1 MIIIISTSIASVLRQ
16 VAQSSAYT
24 GAKRQDDPKAQD
36 PDALDRISTV
46 DEDTDELTHFF
57 NELRIPL
64 AEAFSSIINEEGISI
79 DGDTYNLSLNVYD
92 GFNQALLPV
101 MNYNLFSYF
110 VDGILGAWLSYMNL
124 DGAER
129 YAASSANLLVQLK
142 GSTFQRAFTRK
153 MYPY

>member
-1 MIIIISTSIASVLRQ
+1 MIITISTSLASVLRQ

-24 GAKRQDDPKAQD
+24 GAKRQDNPKAQD

-64 AEAFSSIINEEGISI
+64 AETFSAIITEEGLSP
-79 DGDTYNLSLNVYD
+79 DGDTYNMSLKVYD
-92 GFNQALLPV
+92 GFNQVLLPV
-101 MNYNLFSYF
+101 MNYSLFSYF
-110 VDGILGAWLSYMNL
+110 VDGILGAWLSYTHSE
-124 DGAER
+124 GAER
-129 YAASSANLLVQLK
+129 YAASSARLLDQLK
-142 GSTFQRAFTRK
+142 GSTIQRAFTRR